1 MRDFLVIVDLGGD
14 NHIPIETKADNTNEA
29 MAKALK
35 CCDREGYFIRGMNV
49 IDLIPTIGIIE
60 VK

>member
-1 MRDFLVIVDLGGD
+1 MRNFLIIVDLGGD
-14 NHIPIETKADNTNEA
+14 KHIPIKTRADNANEA

-35 CCDREGYFIRGMNV
+35 CCDSEGYFVRGMNI